1 VLCEGGEP
9 LAWVGVDGSAC
20 DARREPLPS
29 RRYVCVLLH
38 AMLRASLYSH
48 HIAHSPTSISLYWAP
63 PSGRDGNSYH
73 MRKRVTSDRLNRF
86 PDHEWWIVEG
96 ERSDAAP
103 PPHDTP
109 QVAGEGEDRQPLMH
123 AADDAVDGLRGKH
136 VRHLDRRWSPG
147 GEAGVVRGRPS
158 GANEKRE
165 RWRSSVEHPLAAWVG
180 CRTRALLLLCDCG
193 NEKRR
198 DRYRVGV
205 MPRYA
210 MRGRRASGMGGGRRI
225 GMRC

>member
-1 VLCEGGEP
+1 MGGSRRIGMRCQTRASTIASICVC
-9 LAWVGVDGSAC
+9 LAAC
-20 DARREPLPS
+20 DASCKPLQPPHRALTDIYISSSRSSVRQGRNYVRQMEALYPRRL
-29 RRYVCVLLH
+29 
-38 AMLRASLYSH
+38 M
-48 HIAHSPTSISLYWAP
+48 
-63 PSGRDGNSYH
+63 
-73 MRKRVTSDRLNRF
+73 RF
-86 PDHEWWIVEG
+86 PDHGRWIVKG
-96 ERSDAAP
+96 ERPDAAP
-103 PPHDTP
+103 PPHDMP
-109 QVAGEGEDRQPLMH
+109 RFAGEGEDRQPLMH
-123 AADDAVDGLRGKH
+123 AADDAVVGLRGKH
-136 VRHLDRRWSPG
+136 VRHLDRRWCPG

-165 RWRSSVEHPLAAWVG
+165 RWRFSVDHPLAAWVG